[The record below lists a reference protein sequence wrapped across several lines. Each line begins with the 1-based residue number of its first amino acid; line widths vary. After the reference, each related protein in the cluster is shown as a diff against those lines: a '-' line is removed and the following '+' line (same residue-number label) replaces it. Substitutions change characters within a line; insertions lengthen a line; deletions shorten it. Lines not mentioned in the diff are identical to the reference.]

1 MTTTALLHHRSSTLR
16 RVIRGL
22 EAGGGLGWDTELA
35 EAFGDRETLLVA
47 LHDHW
52 SRQLLSRIDVALELG
67 ADSPQES
74 VAMAWRSA
82 VRDQPG
88 VRRVLDTESADPALR
103 TARRS
108 LFAAVAVAAGLTTF
122 DDPAAVSVAIGER
135 FLAEVDANVTHIRTP
150 SKLARL
156 MRRLWDGGPAPD
168 PYPWAA

>member
-1 MTTTALLHHRSSTLR
+1 MTTTAVLHHRSSTMR
-16 RVIRGL
+16 RVIRGI
-22 EAGGGLGWDTELA
+22 ESGAGLAWNPALA

-67 ADSPQES
+67 AGSPQES

-88 VRRVLDTESADPALR
+88 VRRVLDAESAEPALR

-122 DDPAAVSVAIGER
+122 DDPAAVSVATGER
-135 FLAEVDANVTHIRTP
+135 FLAEVDASATAEPRP
-150 SKLARL
+150 SRLAQVL
-156 MRRLWDGGPAPD
+156 RRIWDGGPSPD